1 MATFPILTSDGD
13 TIVTADGFAVVVEGP
28 APPVSTST
36 LLVLSDRRDLGR
48 TDAVTLNEDT
58 GAITAH
64 IATPATLPYGA
75 AGDTVADG
83 RFAISKQ
90 INPSSQVD
98 AVQVYDTDYTLL
110 EAITILS
117 MIGSASTSPNAPVKS
132 DGVDIWYIA
141 INSTPSVVHSFTQA
155 GLTGDT
161 WTPTAHGGPIRWMAI
176 SRTGTPLTLY
186 YTETGTKPIYR
197 WDLTNNVVLG
207 NFVTNSGTDF
217 FENLACL
224 GTGDVLC
231 LGMTDFATNTSWCV
245 RRYNQAGTLQQ
256 TYTLGV
262 RADAY
267 ELPFLFL
274 DYNDDTAFWVKAF
287 TDATGHTARYF
298 HIGTDGST
306 LADFVVNQSIVD
318 GDGPPVPSC

>member
-1 MATFPILTSDGD
+1 LVFSD
-13 TIVTADGFAVVVEGP
+13 T
-28 APPVSTST
+28 
-36 LLVLSDRRDLGR
+36 RDLGR
-48 TDAVTLNEDT
+48 TDAVTLDQDT
-58 GAITAH
+58 GAILSH
-64 IATPATLPYGA
+64 ITTPTTLPYAA

-83 RFAISKQ
+83 RFAVSYQIISSNQAQGVKVFD
-90 INPSSQVD
+90 PSY
-98 AVQVYDTDYTLL
+98 AEL
-110 EAITILS
+110 LS
-117 MIGSASTSPNAPVKS
+117 MSALSIAGTATFSPNAPIKS
-132 DGVDIWYIA
+132 NAVDTWYIA
-141 INSTPSVVHSFTQA
+141 IQSTPSVVHSFTDA
-155 GLTGDT
+155 GLTGTT

-197 WDLTNNVVLG
+197 WDLTNDVALA

-318 GDGPPVPSC
+318 GDGLVPSTCPELLITVVVPPIESTTFPIRRLRRWMP